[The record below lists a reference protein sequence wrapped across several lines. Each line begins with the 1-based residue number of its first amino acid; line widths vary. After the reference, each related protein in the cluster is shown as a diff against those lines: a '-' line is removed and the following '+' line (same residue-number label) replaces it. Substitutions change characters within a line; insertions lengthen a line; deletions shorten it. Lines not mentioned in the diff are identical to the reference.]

1 MTSLPG
7 FTLPAIF
14 DNPRGWGPSDEQP
27 SGSFS
32 GIPYIPFSKGDK
44 VTRVANWISP
54 ADSRDTRD
62 TRTNR
67 RTRDGP
73 PQAYGSSLA
82 AQFAYAAD
90 EDEESFSL
98 VDVRAP
104 TQRRIGVRAVAGHA
118 NRGRGGA
125 ARGGMQRLGQ
135 QGRGGFRRRFGWRDN
150 AAAQRSASVVATDEW
165 HEVQEIQFSRM
176 RDLSFDAGEPVEMGT
191 YGSPGQWDNALD
203 RLTARMEKP
212 LTAPANPRFNVTA
225 SDDPVLA
232 DAARDPRVRVLATDS
247 VLAALMAAMASNSA
261 WDVVVNRQGNQMFL
275 DKRDGGPLD
284 YAAVNENAVPPPASA
299 EGDINGAEMLAQEA
313 RQATRRMLAQAAP
326 KNAQAERPNPFGEDD
341 TAAYRYRSFDLA
353 TADSEEPCLL
363 AVRAD
368 LDAVTA
374 GNPRRSLFVRALTQH
389 DISVSGAGGALDW
402 RMRLDAQR
410 GAVMATE
417 MMNNAGKMARWAFQ
431 AMVAGADLVKI
442 GYIIRTYPRDN
453 SRHSLLGFQTYRPA
467 ELLANMG
474 LSEYNAWGI
483 VKALVDLCLQLE
495 EGRYVVMRDPNNP
508 LIRIYAVPPN
518 TFDDASAPAEN
529 DADGD
534 EPAN

>member
-1 MTSLPG
+1 MSSLPG

-27 SGSFS
+27 TGAFP

-44 VTRVANWISP
+44 VTRAANWLTPSDTRDP
-54 ADSRDTRD
+54 RDTRA
-62 TRTNR
+62 TR
-67 RTRDGP
+67 RTRDNP
-73 PQAYGSSLA
+73 QQAYGSSSA

-90 EDEESFSL
+90 EDDESFSL
-98 VDVRAP
+98 VDVRTPA
-104 TQRRIGVRAVAGHA
+104 RRIGVRAVAA
-118 NRGRGGA
+118 TRGRGGA
-125 ARGGMQRLGQ
+125 RGGAGGMQRLGQ
-135 QGRGGFRRRFGWRDN
+135 QARGGFRRRFGWRDA
-150 AAAQRSASVVATDEW
+150 AAAQRSASVTATAEW
-165 HEVQEIQFSRM
+165 REVQEIQFSRM
-176 RDLSFDAGEPVEMGT
+176 RDLSFDAGEPTEMGT
-191 YGSPGQWDNALD
+191 YGCPGTWSAALD

-212 LTAPANPRFNVTA
+212 LVAPANPRFNVTA

-232 DAARDPRVRVLATDS
+232 DIAARDPHVRVLATDS
-247 VLAALMAAMASNSA
+247 VLAALMAAMTSNSA
-261 WDVVVNRQGNQMFL
+261 WDVVVNRQGDRLFL

-284 YAAVNENAVPPPASA
+284 YAPVNENAVPPPAAA
-299 EGDINGAEMLAQEA
+299 EADINGAEMLAQEA

-326 KNAQAERPNPFGEDD
+326 PATQIDCPNPFGAEDA
-341 TAAYRYRSFDLA
+341 AAYRYRAFDLA
-353 TADSEEPCLL
+353 TGDAPEPCLL
-363 AVRAD
+363 AVRTD
-368 LDAVTA
+368 LDALSPGDSRV
-374 GNPRRSLFVRALTQH
+374 LFVRALTQH
-389 DISVSGAGGALDW
+389 DISAPGAGGALDW
-402 RMRLDAQR
+402 RLRLDSQR

-417 MMNNAGKMARWAFQ
+417 MMNNAGKLARWAFQ

-453 SRHSLLGFQTYRPA
+453 TRHSLLGFQTYRPA

-518 TFDDASAPAEN
+518 TFDDAAAADT
-529 DADGD
+529 DADAE